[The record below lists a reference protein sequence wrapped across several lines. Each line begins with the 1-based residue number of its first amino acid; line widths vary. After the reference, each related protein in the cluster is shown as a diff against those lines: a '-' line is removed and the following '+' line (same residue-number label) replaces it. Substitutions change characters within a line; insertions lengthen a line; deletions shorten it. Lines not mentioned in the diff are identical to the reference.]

1 MKHFEY
7 IELDKIGTLKT
18 LEQLVS
24 EIDSYIN
31 ESNNYARGYCIVSE
45 YNEFLK
51 EPINLCDFVP
61 CGADGLPLKSPKLIN
76 LVRKSPGNFEVYYY
90 NKALKSVV
98 FDSFNIDLSETEEG
112 FIYLTSGSTELIYD
126 IEKEEFYINAEQGDF
141 YKIYTYSD
149 LAKATINKP
158 LKFKQ

>member
-61 CGADGLPLKSPKLIN
+61 CGADGLPWEANYNNSAPYRMALH
-76 LVRKSPGNFEVYYY
+76 YY

-98 FDSFNIDLSETEEG
+98 FASFNIDLSEKKEG
-112 FIYLTSGSTELIYD
+112 FIYLTSGGTQLIYD
-126 IEKEEFYINAEQGDF
+126 IDKKEFSINDEQGDF